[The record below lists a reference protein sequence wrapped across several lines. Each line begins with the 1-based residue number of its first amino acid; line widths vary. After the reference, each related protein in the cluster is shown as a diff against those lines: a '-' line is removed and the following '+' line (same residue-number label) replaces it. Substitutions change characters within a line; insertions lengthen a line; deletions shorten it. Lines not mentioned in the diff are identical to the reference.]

1 MFSLIKQLF
10 IVLMSFSESLAT
22 KWVSLNDEPC
32 IIRPTLID
40 LNRVELK
47 YYPFIIS
54 LGKCAG
60 NFNILSSKIC
70 VSNETK
76 EKWSNVD
83 NEQLYTIFH
92 VIINANSIVKH
103 VIQIKNRIIKYVYVN
118 AKIIIKCKK
127 DYSCNPRT
135 CICVN
140 SKYLKVLLMLEWL
153 HMMRLYLLWILYQ
166 QKRQIL

>member
-10 IVLMSFSESLAT
+10 IVLMSFGESLAT
-22 KWVSLNDEPC
+22 KWVSLNEEPC

-83 NEQLYTIFH
+83 NEQL
-92 VIINANSIVKH
+92 
-103 VIQIKNRIIKYVYVN
+103 
-118 AKIIIKCKK
+118 
-127 DYSCNPRT
+127 
-135 CICVN
+135 
-140 SKYLKVLLMLEWL
+140 
-153 HMMRLYLLWILYQ
+153 
-166 QKRQIL
+166 